1 MMNSEEGFPIVRAF
15 KTQLFDLNSSMKI
28 VTLLSDFGARDG
40 YVAQMRGTILN
51 IFPNAVVTDIS
62 HEIERH
68 NIPMGSFI
76 LETTAPYFPK
86 GTIHVAVVDPGV
98 GSARK
103 AIVIECKRAILVGPD
118 NGLIARA
125 SEKLGLEAI
134 YEIRE
139 KEFQRTP
146 VSNTFQGRDIFAYT
160 AGLIASGRKSGEV
173 GPKVSKIEKLNLTP
187 PKLSGRLLVGHILH
201 VDTFGNL
208 VTNVDEKTV
217 QKLPVRLGETVEI
230 RSWTRKLQARYVRS
244 YYEVDM
250 RATALLL
257 GSQGFLEIAVR
268 EGSARDK
275 LDVKPLDHLE
285 IRF

>member
-1 MMNSEEGFPIVRAF
+1 
-15 KTQLFDLNSSMKI
+15 MKI

-51 IFPNAVVTDIS
+51 IFPDAVVTDIS
-62 HEIERH
+62 HEVERH

-103 AIVIECKRAILVGPD
+103 AIVIECNAGLLIGPD
-118 NGLIARA
+118 NGLMARA
-125 SEKLGLEAI
+125 SEKLGLKSI

-139 KEFQRTP
+139 REFQRSP
-146 VSNTFQGRDIFAYT
+146 VSSTFHGRDIFAYA
-160 AGLIASGRKSGEV
+160 AGLIASGRKPKEV
-173 GPKVSKIEKLNLTP
+173 GPKVSKLEKLNLVP
-187 PKLSGRLLVGHILH
+187 PKLSGKSLICHVLH
-201 VDTFGNL
+201 VDNFGNV
-208 VTNVDEKTV
+208 VTDVEETMVQRTAATV
-217 QKLPVRLGETVEI
+217 GDTVEI

-244 YYEVDM
+244 YYDVGKGDM
-250 RATALLL
+250 ALLL

-275 LDVKPLDHLE
+275 LDVKSLDHLE
-285 IRF
+285 LQF

>member
-1 MMNSEEGFPIVRAF
+1 MRV
-15 KTQLFDLNSSMKI
+15 
-28 VTLLSDFGARDG
+28 VTLLSDFGLRDG
-40 YVAQMRGTILN
+40 YVAQMKGTILVN
-51 IFPNAVVTDIS
+51 CPTAVVMDIS
-62 HEIERH
+62 HDVERH

-103 AIVIECKRAILVGPD
+103 AIVIECDTAIFVGPD

-125 SEKLGLEAI
+125 SEKLGLKSI

-146 VSNTFQGRDIFAYT
+146 VLATFHGRDIFAYV
-160 AGLIASGRKSGEV
+160 AGLIASGRRPEEV
-173 GPKVSKIEKLNLTP
+173 GPRVTKLETLDLSP
-187 PKLSGRLLVGHILH
+187 PKLSGTTLICQVLH
-201 VDTFGNL
+201 VDVFGNL
-208 VTNVDEKTV
+208 ITNVAEEI
-217 QKLPVRLGETVEI
+217 VRRIPAKIGESVDI
-230 RSWTRKLQARYVRS
+230 RSGTRKLQAQYARS
-244 YYEVDM
+244 YSEVDKGAM
-250 RATALLL
+250 AVLL

-275 LDVKPLDHLE
+275 LEVKLLDTLE
-285 IRF
+285 LRF